1 MRFGLYL
8 KAKGIISA
16 EQLVSA
22 IEAQNAANVPIGQL
36 ALEEGV
42 LSAREIFAVLQAQST
57 SPQERFGDMAVQMG
71 LMTRQELMQLLMIQ
85 ADRRVPIARILV
97 YQGALSESDA
107 ARELA
112 AFRTVQLQPRGR
124 IMPARRSTSA
134 ARRDERSQFDSD
146 MLITV

>member
-22 IEAQNAANVPIGQL
+22 IEAQNASNVPIGQI

-42 LSAREIFAVLQAQST
+42 LSAREIFAVLQAQSA
-57 SPQERFGDMAVQMG
+57 SPQERFGEMAVQMG

-85 ADRRVPIARILV
+85 ADRRVPIAKILV
-97 YQGALSESDA
+97 HQGALTESEV

-112 AFRTVQLQPRGR
+112 AFRTVQLQPRN
-124 IMPARRSTSA
+124 PVQLARRLPA
-134 ARRDERSQFDSD
+134 PRRDDRSQFTSD